1 MHFDSAVVLVVIIV
15 VVVLVVVIVVVVFV
29 LVIVVVVLVMV
40 TVVVELGVVVVVEID
55 VGVVVVVVVDAV
67 GHLKQDFVLETKTNN
82 NRIYFKCIVSFNFKC
97 FTKIIMKMKK
107 DLWMH
112 KCIFSNC

>member
-1 MHFDSAVVLVVIIV
+1 MLVVVVVIIV
-15 VVVLVVVIVVVVFV
+15 VVVLVVVIVVVVLV
-29 LVIVVVVLVMV
+29 VVIVVV
-40 TVVVELGVVVVVEID
+40 EL
-55 VGVVVVVVVDAV
+55 VVVVVVVVVVNSV

-107 DLWMH
+107 KLWMH
-112 KCIFSNC
+112 ECIFSNC